1 MLIQSFLLPSLI
13 TLQDLSFI
21 SLWKAQIC
29 LPQSSILISWKHDT
43 VFPPEQYHSQKMIC
57 LKPPNILNANV
68 GHLPSNVFWL
78 TGTAS
83 LLITFLH
90 ELPISLDDL
99 TDHLILCLKCNN
111 RLQTGSNWLLYGTTI
126 ELVLVFTASL
136 VSLMYE
142 CQSIKWNKVIHNLQ
156 DTRLNFTTFKQKT
169 MTRPHNLMFR
179 TELFIVR
186 EMPCSKFR

>member
-1 MLIQSFLLPSLI
+1 
-13 TLQDLSFI
+13 
-21 SLWKAQIC
+21 
-29 LPQSSILISWKHDT
+29 
-43 VFPPEQYHSQKMIC
+43 MIC

-83 LLITFLH
+83 LLISFLH

-99 TDHLILCLKCNN
+99 TDHLVLCLKCNN

-142 CQSIKWNKVIHNLQ
+142 RQSIK
-156 DTRLNFTTFKQKT
+156 
-169 MTRPHNLMFR
+169 
-179 TELFIVR
+179 
-186 EMPCSKFR
+186 